1 MTKQLQAALYIFL
14 GCTLISFT
22 SNAEDTSKSTS
33 TGTTTGTG
41 TSTGTTTSTN
51 GAASSDSSME
61 ISKDSWLK
69 SVTPLLPDLIC
80 KGFENDPQLKKRL
93 DDIKMTYEK
102 CIAAIPDSVSKCQQQ
117 LYGSI
122 PDKINNDSAG
132 IWGKSL
138 GECIGKDFAIKY
150 LIPKS

>member
-1 MTKQLQAALYIFL
+1 MTKKLHAALYVFL

-22 SNAEDTSKSTS
+22 ANAEDKSTS
-33 TGTTTGTG
+33 T
-41 TSTGTTTSTN
+41 STTSPNAKSTSN
-51 GAASSDSSME
+51 TGAAPGSSE

-93 DDIKMTYEK
+93 DDIKMSYDQ
-102 CIAAIPDSVSKCQQQ
+102 CVAAIPDSVSKCQQQ

-122 PDKINNDSAG
+122 PDKINDDSAAV
-132 IWGKSL
+132 WGKSL

>member
-1 MTKQLQAALYIFL
+1 MTKHLLVASSIFL

-22 SNAEDTSKSTS
+22 TSAEDKAGGSTSSS
-33 TGTTTGTG
+33 TGTSS
-41 TSTGTTTSTN
+41 ST
-51 GAASSDSSME
+51 DSSSNSTID

-93 DDIKMTYEK
+93 DDIKMTYDQCVSK
-102 CIAAIPDSVSKCQQQ
+102 IPDSVSKCQQE
-117 LYGSI
+117 LYANI
-122 PDKINNDSAG
+122 PDKINTENAG
-132 IWGKSL
+132 VWGKAL

>member
-14 GCTLISFT
+14 GCTVISFT

-33 TGTTTGTG
+33 TG